1 MFVGKYCR
9 YLASLRM
16 DAAGKGLKPQA
27 H

>member
-16 DAAGKGLKPQA
+16 DAAGKGLETA
-27 H
+27 G